1 MSLPWKLLRL
11 AFHLLY
17 HPFAWTYDWV
27 AATVSLGRWTG
38 WVQTVIPFVEG
49 KRVLELGHGSGHLQR
64 FLLDLGLL
72 PFGLDESAPMGRL
85 ARRNLR
91 KSGFT
96 QVRLTRGLAQALPFP
111 CGWFE
116 TVAATFPSEYIFDP
130 RTLSE
135 IQRVLAPGGRLVIL
149 SMAWITGRGLADRFF
164 AWLFRVTGQA
174 IDLSGEMQ
182 RKFLSP
188 FEGTGFIVETREVQL
203 KSSRVFIILAQKKAM
218 E

>member
-38 WVQTVIPFVEG
+38 WVQTVIPFIEG
-49 KRVLELGHGSGHLQR
+49 GRILELGHGPGHLQR
-64 FLLDLGLL
+64 FLLERSLL
-72 PFGLDESAPMGRL
+72 PYGLDESAPMGRL

-96 QVRLTRGLAQALPFP
+96 QIRLTRGLAQSLPFP

-135 IQRVLAPGGRLVIL
+135 IQRVLAPGGRLVTL
-149 SMAWITGRGLADRFF
+149 PMAWITGRSLPDRFF
-164 AWLFRVTGQA
+164 AWLFRVTGQT
-174 IDLSGEMQ
+174 IDLSAEMQ
-182 RKFLSP
+182 KRFLSP
-188 FEGTGFIVETREVQL
+188 FEGTGFSVETREVQL
-203 KSSRVFIILAQKKAM
+203 KSSQVFIIIARKTTS